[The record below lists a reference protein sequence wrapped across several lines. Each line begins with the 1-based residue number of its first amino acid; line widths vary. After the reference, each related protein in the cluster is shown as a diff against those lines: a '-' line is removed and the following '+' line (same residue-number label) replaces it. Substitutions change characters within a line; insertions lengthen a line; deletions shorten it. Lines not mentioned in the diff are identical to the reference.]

1 MSRIAPAIGSPDKPV
16 LRNGSVTMRLVIDG
30 TFHHRAAALARQ
42 EVVIHRQDGDHYQP
56 ANRSKGE
63 KARNRKHRR

>member
-1 MSRIAPAIGSPDKPV
+1 MSRTEHAMGSPDEPV
-16 LRNGSVTMRLVIDG
+16 LHNGSVTMRLVIDG
-30 TFHHRAAALARQ
+30 TCHHWAAALARQ
-42 EVVIHRQDGDHYQP
+42 EVVIHRQGGDHYQP

>member
-1 MSRIAPAIGSPDKPV
+1 MSRIEHAIGSPDEPA
-16 LRNGSVTMRLVIDG
+16 LHNGRVTMRLVIDG
-30 TFHHRAAALARQ
+30 TCHHWAAALARQ
-42 EVVIHRQDGDHYQP
+42 EGVIYRQDGDHYQP

>member
-1 MSRIAPAIGSPDKPV
+1 MSRIAPAIGSPDELT
-16 LRNGSVTMRLVIDG
+16 LRNGRVTMRLVIDG
-30 TFHHRAAALARQ
+30 TCHHWAAALARQ
-42 EVVIHRQDGDHYQP
+42 EIVIHRQDGDHYQP

>member
-1 MSRIAPAIGSPDKPV
+1 
-16 LRNGSVTMRLVIDG
+16 VTMRLVIDG
-30 TFHHRAAALARQ
+30 TCHHWAAALALQ
-42 EVVIHRQDGDHYQP
+42 EVVIYRQDGDRYQP

>member
-1 MSRIAPAIGSPDKPV
+1 
-16 LRNGSVTMRLVIDG
+16 MRLVIVG
-30 TFHHRAAALARQ
+30 TCHHWAAGLARQ

>member
-1 MSRIAPAIGSPDKPV
+1 
-16 LRNGSVTMRLVIDG
+16 MRLVIDG
-30 TFHHRAAALARQ
+30 TCHHWADALARQ
-42 EVVIHRQDGDHYQP
+42 EIVIHRQDGDHYQP